1 MTTPL
6 CCKFWE
12 SIYVRVRTCV
22 CMFGCVFWEPSF
34 VYVCVYCVC
43 VFSFE
48 DMCMCITV
56 CVYFGDLCM
65 RAEARDVTGLGLL
78 ATSQPSAAKAAAGA
92 LGG

>member
-1 MTTPL
+1 M
-6 CCKFWE
+6 
-12 SIYVRVRTCV
+12 RVSTCV
-22 CMFGCVFWEPSF
+22 CMCGCVFWEPSF
-34 VYVCVYCVC
+34 VYVYVCVC

-48 DMCMCITV
+48 DKCMCITV

-78 ATSQPSAAKAAAGA
+78 ATSQPSAAKAAGA

>member
-1 MTTPL
+1 
-6 CCKFWE
+6 
-12 SIYVRVRTCV
+12 
-22 CMFGCVFWEPSF
+22 
-34 VYVCVYCVC
+34 
-43 VFSFE
+43 
-48 DMCMCITV
+48 MCITV

>member
-1 MTTPL
+1 M
-6 CCKFWE
+6 
-12 SIYVRVRTCV
+12 
-22 CMFGCVFWEPSF
+22 F
-34 VYVCVYCVC
+34 VYVGVYFGSLALYMYMCVC

-48 DMCMCITV
+48 DKCMCITV

>member
-1 MTTPL
+1 M
-6 CCKFWE
+6 
-12 SIYVRVRTCV
+12 RVSTCV
-22 CMFGCVFWEPSF
+22 CICGCVFWEPSF
-34 VYVCVYCVC
+34 VYVYVCVC

-48 DMCMCITV
+48 DKCMCITV

-78 ATSQPSAAKAAAGA
+78 ATSQTSAAKAAAGA

>member
-1 MTTPL
+1 MLYCIIVWLATSVL
-6 CCKFWE
+6 YLFCCVLA
-12 SIYVRVRTCV
+12 IV
-22 CMFGCVFWEPSF
+22 
-34 VYVCVYCVC
+34 CVC
-43 VFSFE
+43 VFSFD

-78 ATSQPSAAKAAAGA
+78 ATSQPSAAKAAGA